1 MGKIKTWYRSIPLWL
16 AIFLFVAAAFILA
29 SFVSNKVT
37 KTVNNASLQL
47 CLKYPYTGRIG
58 SDFEV
63 TDVGSIQNDSNQTDL
78 IYVTITDNLNISEL
92 IGPAV
97 FSEDDRRL
105 YNAYQFILQYTPLF
119 IYSFSLLMA
128 VLLLYFTK
136 LKKPFALFVERL
148 CKNSEKRV

>member
-16 AIFLFVAAAFILA
+16 AIFLFVAVAFILA

-63 TDVGSIQNDSNQTDL
+63 TDVGSIQNNSSQVDL
-78 IYVTITDNLNISEL
+78 IYLTITD
-92 IGPAV
+92 
-97 FSEDDRRL
+97 
-105 YNAYQFILQYTPLF
+105 TP
-119 IYSFSLLMA
+119 
-128 VLLLYFTK
+128 
-136 LKKPFALFVERL
+136 
-148 CKNSEKRV
+148 